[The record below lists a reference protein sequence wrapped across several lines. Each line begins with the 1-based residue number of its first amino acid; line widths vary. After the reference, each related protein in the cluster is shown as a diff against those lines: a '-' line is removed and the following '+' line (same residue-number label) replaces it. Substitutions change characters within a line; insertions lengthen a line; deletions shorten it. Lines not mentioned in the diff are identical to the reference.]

1 MRGLRQLTWNEFKL
15 NLRDPMM
22 VFWSL
27 AFPTLWLVLMVA
39 VIPERIPGFNYEG
52 LNDASFFL
60 PAGISLVILCTSFI
74 GVPLTLT
81 TYRETAVLR
90 RLQVTPVKIS
100 TLALSFSI
108 SQFAFVV
115 VGILVLFA
123 VGRIFFNIQVLGSW
137 AAFIGVTFLGM
148 VTFLAIG
155 SAIGS
160 ITRSF
165 RAANIIIWTV
175 FMPMIMLSE
184 LFMPISILPAWLQ
197 PIAKALPLTPINTIL
212 RDIVYGV
219 PLEDL
224 WRLGVLAGWVV
235 VGIII
240 TVRFFRWE

>member
-90 RLQVTPVKIS
+90 RLQVTPVKTS
-100 TLALSFSI
+100 TLTLSFSI

-197 PIAKALPLTPINTIL
+197 PIAKALPLTPISTML
-212 RDIVYGV
+212 RDIVFGV

-224 WRLGVLAGWVV
+224 WRLGVLGGWAAVAS
-235 VGIII
+235 IIM
-240 TVRFFRWE
+240 VRFFRWE

>member
-1 MRGLRQLTWNEFKL
+1 MRGLWRLAWTEFRL

-27 AFPTLWLVLMVA
+27 AFPTLWLVLMSA
-39 VIPERIPGFNYEG
+39 IIPERIPGFGYEG
-52 LNDASFFL
+52 LNDASFFT
-60 PAGISLVILCTSFI
+60 PAAIGLVILCASFI
-74 GVPLTLT
+74 AVPMTLT
-81 TYRETAVLR
+81 TYRETTVLR
-90 RLQVTPVKIS
+90 RLRVTPVKTS

-115 VGILVLFA
+115 VGILILLII
-123 VGRIFFNIQVLGSW
+123 GKIFFDTQILGSW
-137 AAFIGVTFLGM
+137 AAFIGVTFFGM
-148 VTFLAIG
+148 ITFLTIG

-160 ITRSF
+160 IAQSLRT
-165 RAANIIIWTV
+165 ANIIIWTI
-175 FMPMIMLSE
+175 FTPMLLLSE
-184 LFMPISILPAWLQ
+184 MFMPISILPAGLQ

-224 WRLGVLAGWVV
+224 WRLGVLAGWLV
-235 VGIII
+235 IASII

>member
-1 MRGLRQLTWNEFKL
+1 MRGLWPLTWTEFKL

-27 AFPTLWLVLMVA
+27 AFPALWLVFNS
-39 VIPERIPGFNYEG
+39 VIFSEPIPGSGYEG
-52 LNDASFFL
+52 LNYASFLL
-60 PAGISLVILCTSFI
+60 PGSIGLVILCASFI

-81 TYRETAVLR
+81 TYRENAVLR
-90 RLQVTPVKIS
+90 RLRATPVKTS

-108 SQFAFVV
+108 SNLIFVV
-115 VGILVLFA
+115 VGILVLFI
-123 VGRIFFNIQVLGSW
+123 VGKIVFNIQILGSW
-137 AAFIGVTFLGM
+137 AAFAGVTLFGM

-160 ITRSF
+160 IASSF
-165 RAANIIIWTV
+165 RAANIIIWSIFT
-175 FMPMIMLSE
+175 PMIMLSE
-184 LFMPISILPAWLQ
+184 LFMPISILPEWLH
-197 PIAKALPLTPINTIL
+197 PIAYALPLTPVNTML

-235 VGIII
+235 IAIFI

>member
-1 MRGLRQLTWNEFKL
+1 MKGLGQLAWSEFKL

-22 VFWSL
+22 AFWSL
-27 AFPTLWLVLMVA
+27 AFPTLWLVLMA
-39 VIPERIPGFNYEG
+39 AIIPERIPGFDYEG

-60 PAGISLVILCTSFI
+60 PAGVSLVILCASFI
-74 GVPLTLT
+74 GVPQTLAN
-81 TYRETAVLR
+81 YRETAVLR
-90 RLQVTPVKIS
+90 RLRVTPVKTL

-115 VGILVLFA
+115 VGILILLV
-123 VGRIFFNIQVLGSW
+123 VGKVFFNVQVIGSW

-148 VTFLAIG
+148 IAFLAIG

-160 ITRSF
+160 IAGSF

-175 FMPMIMLSE
+175 FIPMIMLSE

-197 PIAKALPLTPINTIL
+197 PIARALPLTPVNTML

-224 WRLGVLAGWVV
+224 WRLGVLAGWAV
-235 VGIII
+235 VGTIV

>member
-1 MRGLRQLTWNEFKL
+1 MKGLGQLTWSEFRL

-22 VFWSL
+22 AFWSL
-27 AFPTLWLVLMVA
+27 AFPTLWLVLMTA

-60 PAGISLVILCTSFI
+60 PAGISLVILCASFI
-74 GVPLTLT
+74 GVPQTLT

-90 RLQVTPVKIS
+90 RLRVTPVKTF
-100 TLALSFSI
+100 TLVVSFSI

-115 VGILVLFA
+115 VGILILFV
-123 VGRIFFNIQVLGSW
+123 VGKILFDIQVLGSW
-137 AAFIGVTFLGM
+137 AAFIGVMFLGM
-148 VTFLAIG
+148 ITFLAIG

-160 ITRSF
+160 IARSF
-165 RAANIIIWTV
+165 RSTNIIIWAV
-175 FMPMIMLSE
+175 FMPMIMFSE

-197 PIAKALPLTPINTIL
+197 PVAKALPLTPVNTML
-212 RDIVYGV
+212 RDIVYGA

-224 WRLGVLAGWVV
+224 WRLGILAGWTAIACIV
-235 VGIII
+235 

>member
-1 MRGLRQLTWNEFKL
+1 MRGLRQLTWSEFKL
-15 NLRDPMM
+15 NLRDPMT

-27 AFPTLWLVLMVA
+27 VFPSLWLVLMVA

-60 PAGISLVILCTSFI
+60 PAGISLVILCASFI

-90 RLQVTPVKIS
+90 RLRVTPVKTS
-100 TLALSFSI
+100 TLTLSFSI

-123 VGRIFFNIQVLGSW
+123 VGKIFFNIQVLGSW

-160 ITRSF
+160 IARSF

-224 WRLGVLAGWVV
+224 WRLGIMAGWLVL
-235 VGIII
+235 GTAI
-240 TVRFFRWE
+240 TLRFFKWE

>member
-1 MRGLRQLTWNEFKL
+1 MRGLWPLAWSEFKL

-27 AFPTLWLVLMVA
+27 AFPTLWLVLMVV

-60 PAGISLVILCTSFI
+60 PAGISLVILCASFI

-90 RLQVTPVKIS
+90 RLRATPVKTL

-108 SQFAFVV
+108 SQFAFIA
-115 VGILVLFA
+115 VGICILLVIGKI
-123 VGRIFFNIQVLGSW
+123 VFNIQILGSW
-137 AAFIGVTFLGM
+137 AAFVGVTLFGM

-160 ITRSF
+160 IASSF
-165 RAANIIIWTV
+165 RAANIIIWTI

-184 LFMPISILPAWLQ
+184 LFLPISVLPEWLH
-197 PIAKALPLTPINTIL
+197 PVSYALPLTPINTML

-219 PLEDL
+219 PLQDL

-235 VGIII
+235 IAIFI

>member
-1 MRGLRQLTWNEFKL
+1 MRGLRQLAWSEFRL

-27 AFPTLWLVLMVA
+27 AFPTLWLVLMTA

-60 PAGISLVILCTSFI
+60 PAGISLVILCASFI

-90 RLQVTPVKIS
+90 RLRVTPVKTS
-100 TLALSFSI
+100 TLTLSFSI

-123 VGRIFFNIQVLGSW
+123 IGKIFFNIQVLGSW

-160 ITRSF
+160 IARSF

-197 PIAKALPLTPINTIL
+197 PIAKALPLTPLNTVL

-219 PLEDL
+219 PLDEL
-224 WRLGVLAGWVV
+224 WRLWVMAGWLILGSV
-235 VGIII
+235 I
-240 TVRFFRWE
+240 TLKFFKWE